1 MERKIARKR
10 ASKAPHPVNADRTL
24 DSYLKSDEV
33 TIVEVPRPNTTP
45 VPRKLAPPPLKRS
58 PTPPPLPISQMP
70 LAPHPPVHVPVS
82 KYDSE
87 VDIDTSPEN
96 VKVTVYQKIFVVLD
110 SMPEHDKLS
119 ALSMIE
125 AFALLSPRERSAL
138 STIVEKLAGSR

>member
-1 MERKIARKR
+1 MARIYVKKR
-10 ASKAPHPVNADRTL
+10 ASKAPPVNAGHPL
-24 DSYLKSDEV
+24 DPYLKSDEITV
-33 TIVEVPRPNTTP
+33 IEVPRPNTTP
-45 VPRKLAPPPLKRS
+45 IPRKLTPPPLIKRS

-70 LAPHPPVHVPVS
+70 GPYPIPMNVG

-87 VDIDTSPEN
+87 TDIDTSPEN